1 MVDERTGVAKIRING
16 EAFDFDGT
24 LAPLSE
30 ALEIEKTL
38 NVRYAQWE
46 EDLTAGSM
54 RAMAA
59 FVWKVWHRDGRDI
72 PLADI
77 VDGKV
82 EVELS
87 ELLESLVE
95 VARERA
101 ELEAQAEAPKA
112 ADGVT
117 GTDPDGTPTTGTGT
131 PASSRKGSASG
142 RGRSASST

>member
-1 MVDERTGVAKIRING
+1 MAKIRING
-16 EAFDFDGT
+16 ESFDFDGT

-30 ALEIEKTL
+30 ALEIEKAL
-38 NVRYAQWE
+38 NIRYAQWE
-46 EDLTAGSM
+46 EDLSAGSM

-59 FVWKVWHRDGRDI
+59 FVWKVWHRDGRDVS
-72 PLADI
+72 LQDV

-101 ELEAQAEAPKA
+101 ELEAQEQEQAPKA
-112 ADGVT
+112 TDGPET
-117 GTDPDGTPTTGTGT
+117 GTGPGGTPTTGTGT
-131 PASSRKGSASG
+131 SGSSRKGSASA
-142 RGRSASST
+142 RGKSTGST

>member
-1 MVDERTGVAKIRING
+1 MAKIRING
-16 EAFDFDGT
+16 ESFDFDGT
-24 LAPLSE
+24 IAPLSE

-46 EDLTAGSM
+46 EDLSAGSM
-54 RAMAA
+54 KAMAA

-77 VDGKV
+77 VEGKV

-101 ELEAQAEAPKA
+101 ELEEQEQAPKA
-112 ADGVT
+112 TDDPWT
-117 GTDPDGTPTTGTGT
+117 GTGPGGTPTTGTGT
-131 PASSRKGSASG
+131 SVSSRKGSASA
-142 RGRSASST
+142 RGKSSSST